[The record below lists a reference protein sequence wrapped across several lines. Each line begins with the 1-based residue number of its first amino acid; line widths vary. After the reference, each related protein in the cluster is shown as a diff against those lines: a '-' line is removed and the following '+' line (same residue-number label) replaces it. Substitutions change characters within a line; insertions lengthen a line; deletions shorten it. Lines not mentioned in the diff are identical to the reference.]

1 MEIDD
6 RWIYE
11 HLEEIIDNTYQVLV
25 RNKEVEDILDDDDRI
40 HMFLFDPYN
49 GFKTQK
55 KWEDI
60 YSILIEHYEDLEL
73 YERCQRLVNEKKLL
87 NKEWNLENTNRE
99 L

>member
-40 HMFLFDPYN
+40 HMFLFL
-49 GFKTQK
+49 FAK
-55 KWEDI
+55 
-60 YSILIEHYEDLEL
+60 
-73 YERCQRLVNEKKLL
+73 
-87 NKEWNLENTNRE
+87 
-99 L
+99 